1 MQVLTFRVLLYHY
14 PNEFNSNKLLF
25 VHQIA
30 ILNGLFI
37 RIKQPHGISEYLTNL
52 GVESGPDP

>member
-1 MQVLTFRVLLYHY
+1 M
-14 PNEFNSNKLLF
+14 NSKVINCAF
-25 VHQIA
+25 AYQIA

-37 RIKQPHGISEYLTNL
+37 RIKQPHGISEYLTNI